1 MSTTVTVLYFG
12 AAGEIAGKP
21 SEVMEADDTD
31 TLCNRILEKY
41 PAMETVPFRLALNRV
56 LIKEGSPLKENDI
69 IAILPPF
76 KGG

>member
-1 MSTTVTVLYFG
+1 MSAKVTVLYFG
-12 AAGEIAGKP
+12 AAEEAAGKP
-21 SEVMEADDTD
+21 SEVMTADDT
-31 TLCNRILEKY
+31 TSLSSRILEKY
-41 PAMETVPFRLALNRV
+41 PAMRTVSFRLALNRV